1 MSASYLAQ
9 LEAMWAATAS
19 LMSCHRAD
27 DSGQEWPKAAEL
39 KPLLL
44 ELERQIKR
52 LGGSRPD
59 ASGTLLGFT
68 DRIAWGGEA

>member
-1 MSASYLAQ
+1 MTYLAQ

-19 LMSCHRAD
+19 LMSYHRAD
-27 DSGQEWPKAAEL
+27 DSGTEWHRADAL

-52 LGGSRPD
+52 LGGERPD
-59 ASGTLLGFT
+59 ASGTLLGVT
-68 DRIAWGGEA
+68 DRIAWGDV